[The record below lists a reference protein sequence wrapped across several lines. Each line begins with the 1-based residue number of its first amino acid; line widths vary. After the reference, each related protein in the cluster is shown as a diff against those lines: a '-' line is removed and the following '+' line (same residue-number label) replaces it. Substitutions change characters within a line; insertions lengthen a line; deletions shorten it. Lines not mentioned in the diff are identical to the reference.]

1 VKINWHE
8 NPLKSTVVLDE
19 NEKEIFIEKARI
31 KELKDAAMS
40 ASFHLKDAEGK
51 FYSPERAHSFLQHAL
66 DEEGVKER
74 SLDMIKELETGY
86 HCGDCTCVASGCER
100 CLAEN
105 VLGFGTLDDLSQR
118 GGYIL
123 DMVYGSEEDVTLE
136 QALHKLEIEISDALE
151 QGRSEDHAD
160 TVEVYKW
167 LLIYK
172 MEKLGRGISPLRT

>member
-1 VKINWHE
+1 MKINWHE
-8 NPLKSTVVLDE
+8 NPLKSTIVLDDK
-19 NEKEIFIEKARI
+19 EKEIFIEKARI

-40 ASFHLKDAEGK
+40 AAFHLNAEKGK
-51 FYSPERAHSFLQHAL
+51 FYSPERALALLKHAL
-66 DEEGVKER
+66 DDEGVKER

-105 VLGFGTLDDLSQR
+105 ILGVGTLDDLDQR

-123 DMVYGSEEDVTLE
+123 DMTYGAGEDVDLE
-136 QALHKLEIEISDALE
+136 QALHKLEIEIGSALE
-151 QGRSEDHAD
+151 FGRADDHAD
-160 TVEVYKW
+160 AVKVYKW

-172 MEKLGRGISPLRT
+172 TEKLGRGIRPLRG